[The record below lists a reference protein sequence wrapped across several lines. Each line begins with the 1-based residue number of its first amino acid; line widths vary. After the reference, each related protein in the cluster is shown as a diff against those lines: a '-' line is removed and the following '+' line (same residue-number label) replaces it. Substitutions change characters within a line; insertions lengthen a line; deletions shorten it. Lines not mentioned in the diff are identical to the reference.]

1 MKTVLITGATSGIG
15 RSTAELFLENGWK
28 VIATGRRQER
38 LAKLQE
44 VFDTERLHTLCFDVQ
59 DSAATLSLLEKVP
72 AEFSK
77 IDVLVN
83 NAGLGLGTL
92 PAHQVALA
100 DWTTMIDTNIT
111 ALVSLTHH
119 LLPTLIEQQGLIVNL
134 SSVAGTY
141 PYLGGN
147 VYGATKAF
155 VRQFSLGLRSDLRGT
170 AVRVTSLEPGMVETE
185 FTGIRMRNPEAA
197 AERFSNVK
205 ALTARDMAR
214 TILWVAEQPP
224 HVNINAI
231 EMMPTQQ
238 SFAGFHVE
246 QN

>member
-1 MKTVLITGATSGIG
+1 
-15 RSTAELFLENGWK
+15 
-28 VIATGRRQER
+28 
-38 LAKLQE
+38 
-44 VFDTERLHTLCFDVQ
+44 
-59 DSAATLSLLEKVP
+59 
-72 AEFSK
+72 
-77 IDVLVN
+77 VLVN

-205 ALTARDMAR
+205 ALTAGDMAR